1 MTNPDHS
8 AKPEPDESGS
18 GTNEVQEVND
28 IEVQSTA
35 TEVTDADTA
44 VDESELGTTESETA
58 TESEVDESGATPA
71 GSKWSRLRDRLLTG
85 RALVTG
91 AGIVLLIA
99 ALVVAGVLGWKL
111 HQKQAVDQAG
121 QQALAAAQQYAVI
134 LTSVDASKLDQNF
147 AAVLDGATGQFKDM
161 YSQSSGQL
169 KQLLIDN
176 KAKAEGKVIAA
187 GIKSATPDK
196 VEVLLFL
203 DQSVTNSVNPKPRL
217 DRNRI
222 IMTMEHINGR
232 WLASDV
238 ELP

>member
-1 MTNPDHS
+1 MTNPSHS
-8 AKPEPDESGS
+8 LKLVSESNEPGPDGKELKDQVGPSEVVEADAIDDESSS
-18 GTNEVQEVND
+18 GAAEPE
-28 IEVQSTA
+28 
-35 TEVTDADTA
+35 
-44 VDESELGTTESETA
+44 TTE
-58 TESEVDESGATPA
+58 ESEVDAAETEPA
-71 GSKWSRLRDRLLTG
+71 GTRWSRLRARLAR
-85 RALVTG
+85 RALATG
-91 AGIVLLIA
+91 AGVAVLIA
-99 ALVVAGVLGWKL
+99 ALAVAGVLGWKL
-111 HQKQAVDQAG
+111 RTEREVAAAG

-147 AAVLDGATGQFKDM
+147 DAVLDGATGQFKDM
-161 YSQSSGQL
+161 YGQSSGQL

-187 GIKSATPDK
+187 GIKSATEDK

-203 DQSVTNSVNPKPRL
+203 DQSVTNSVNPQPRL

-222 IMTMEHINGR
+222 IMTMELVNGR